1 MRWNI
6 EKYTQQKVKKLNNG
20 YWKNTYQMKYFCVQT
35 FVEHFLKLKNDIQL
49 NEQYNRIIN
58 SNILR
63 KKQLN
68 TFPIWQ
74 ISIWTKIQLTA
85 K

>member
-1 MRWNI
+1 
-6 EKYTQQKVKKLNNG
+6 
-20 YWKNTYQMKYFCVQT
+20 MKYFCVQT

-68 TFPIWQ
+68 TF
-74 ISIWTKIQLTA
+74 SI
-85 K
+85 